1 MHRYKISC
9 VDAFTLFA
17 YCTCDTRT
25 CYNCECAT
33 WHSPVCTLVF
43 ARSHVQNTSAS
54 TTHLQSCSEVRAG
67 VRMSALTHTYYL
79 KHKWIMPEIIRV
91 TFRECIGCVCVSG
104 EWQRAAHTHT
114 RTHTHAHTH
123 TRTYTHTYTHT
134 QHTNIHTHRWSKG
147 DTRLWL
153 LVTTCCSVLQCV
165 AVCCSVSTGVTKPGL
180 LVTILESQPIP
191 KFTIRDSF
199 GAGFSKKLP
208 CEPSSTFTRTTTAF

>member
-1 MHRYKISC
+1 MCHFSRMHW
-9 VDAFTLFA
+9 V
-17 YCTCDTRT
+17 
-25 CYNCECAT
+25 
-33 WHSPVCTLVF
+33 
-43 ARSHVQNTSAS
+43 
-54 TTHLQSCSEVRAG
+54 
-67 VRMSALTHTYYL
+67 
-79 KHKWIMPEIIRV
+79 
-91 TFRECIGCVCVSG
+91 CVCVR
-104 EWQRAAHTHT
+104 WMATC

-208 CEPSSTFTRTTTAF
+208 CEPSSTFTRTTTAFQFNNVYVSMYLYIYMYVCMHIYIYIYE

>member
-1 MHRYKISC
+1 MWHSHM
-9 VDAFTLFA
+9 LQLH
-17 YCTCDTRT
+17 
-25 CYNCECAT
+25 T

-43 ARSHVQNTSAS
+43 ARCHVQTTSAN

-79 KHKWIMPEIIRV
+79 KHKWIMPERIRV

-114 RTHTHAHTH
+114 HTHTHAHTH

-147 DTRLWL
+147 DSRLWL
-153 LVTTCCSVLQCV
+153 LVTTCCIVLQCVAVCCSVLQCV
-165 AVCCSVSTGVTKPGL
+165 AVCCSLLQCIQGRYETMTTDNHSRKSTHPQIYHTRQL
-180 LVTILESQPIP
+180 WS
-191 KFTIRDSF
+191 D
-199 GAGFSKKLP
+199 FSKKLP
-208 CEPSSTFTRTTTAF
+208 SEPSSTFTRKPTAF